1 MLEMLF
7 TNRYRSHLNWRY
19 SIVLSVCISRT
30 SVNIQLT
37 NVMRSTIGKMQRMIK
52 SLSNLSADSDYRDF
66 TESFASKSQ
75 KFIGHFTIICYPL

>member
-7 TNRYRSHLNWRY
+7 TNGSHLNWRY

-52 SLSNLSADSDYRDF
+52 SLLGADSDLQDF
-66 TESFASKSQ
+66 TKSFA
-75 KFIGHFTIICYPL
+75 LM